1 MNTILQNILTFLA
14 LAFAIVFLLKKFVL
28 KKAKTDKGCG
38 SGDDCGC
45 H

>member
-1 MNTILQNILTFLA
+1 MNTLIQNILVFSA
-14 LAFAIVFLLKKFVL
+14 LAFALFFLIKKYFF
-28 KKAKTDKGCG
+28 KKAKTDRGCG